1 VTQEKPI
8 DDLEDDA
15 PDVKNDPV
23 DDAAPIPPEA
33 VAVPSENDDDT
44 PEKLP

>member
-1 VTQEKPI
+1 MTEQKPI

-23 DDAAPIPPEA
+23 EEPAET
-33 VAVPSENDDDT
+33 DT
-44 PEKLP
+44 PPTPAPE

>member
-23 DDAAPIPPEA
+23 EEP
-33 VAVPSENDDDT
+33 DDT
-44 PEKLP
+44 GDPQ